1 MLNCKTVTK
10 LLSEA
15 QDRKLTLR
23 EKLLLK
29 MHFVPC
35 SACQEYASQ
44 MQTIRQIAR
53 AYTKG
58 MNENAPSIK
67 LENKE

>member
-15 QDRKLTLR
+15 QERKLTLR

-29 MHFVPC
+29 MHFIPC
-35 SACQEYASQ
+35 PSCREYALQ
-44 MQTIRQIAR
+44 MHTIRQIAR
-53 AYTKG
+53 AYAKG
-58 MNENAPSIK
+58 MNESIPSTK